1 MSEVKT
7 ILCID
12 DDSDFLFAIR
22 AVLEKNGYKVL
33 EAASAEEGMA
43 AFDSGHP
50 DMVIVDMMM
59 EEVDAGLAFVQAVRA
74 KKESLPVY
82 LFSSVGDNLSGMT
95 SYEDLGFN
103 GVLQKPIDS
112 QILMSTVRS
121 CIG

>member
-1 MSEVKT
+1 MSDVKT

-12 DDSDFLFAIR
+12 DDADFLFAIR

-33 EAASAEEGMA
+33 EGASAEEGLA
-43 AFDSGHP
+43 ALNTGHP

-74 KKESLPVY
+74 KKESLPIY

-103 GVLQKPIDS
+103 GVLQKPIDA
-112 QILMSTVRS
+112 QILLSTVRS